1 MLTAESKREKKGA
14 IVKPGPAQMTI
25 RHTDVTPL
33 SQGSF
38 VLVSGEAE
46 VKAGDPV
53 VKESRG
59 GGDGLGTLPH
69 TIDEW
74 IRYVPFQ

>member
-1 MLTAESKREKKGA
+1 
-14 IVKPGPAQMTI
+14 MTI

-59 GGDGLGTLPH
+59 REGLGTLPH
-69 TIDEW
+69 TIDGW
-74 IRYVPFQ
+74 IRYVPSSKDERVDV